1 MALRLY
7 DWALRRVFLFTL
19 RRALGEALEDL
30 DVNQLDVALREGTLE
45 IRNACVSAAYLTS
58 KLGNA
63 VPVTCKAGRVGSLRA
78 SIPWHALGKEPI
90 HVELIEVDLVLA
102 PGEGSFGKGNVDED
116 NKKTN
121 YENSNSKTTP
131 QIKNILTDTWRVLRD
146 TFADVFTGMTVTAND
161 VAIRLET
168 NTADCSDCDD
178 SDENANALL
187 RFDEITFGDETSD
200 GSVTNQ
206 SERTKVLSVT
216 GATVEMLVMSAGN
229 TSREWR
235 VVVDGESLD
244 GDVPTS
250 SQSESGSG
258 INFVAASKTLWLSA
272 DAFLLGE
279 VPKEIAYSLSVSSM
293 VSITADPEILKSFV
307 EVADAFGAGKQ
318 SDTRQTTETETPS
331 SDLFSEIDSIE
342 TETDAPEPFAT
353 SAEDR
358 KAFGEVLAAAKEAA
372 EQARERLTSSK
383 VEHEDEDVFFDAED
397 NVKESRG
404 KTMSDVSVTVDVPVV
419 TAFLA
424 WDSTENLDDETN
436 CSHGIEMN
444 IRSTK
449 LTTSTTHSGSSVT
462 LSIGSVA
469 AYEMTATSKDTSLLT
484 TLPESCVFGETNCAY
499 GKNQHVLF
507 STNQEIHASLC
518 IPNDTTQF
526 SQLVSSAS
534 IKCSGAIFARI
545 DSTVAGK
552 AAALIF
558 PLFQGGESI
567 LDYDAC
573 VLSDRPWHLAFD
585 APQVRVAV
593 VVETETEKSKNAA
606 AVDFFAVALEATA
619 DDDGLAN
626 VVDAAFDSVDAY
638 MCIDTVDTEKPT
650 WLQVMSL
657 KSQNENNKVTLCVSS
672 NDPTKSVP
680 LGANRDDD
688 TNYPYEGDL
697 ARRALE
703 CVRRARRVNT
713 DSVVD
718 ESTSQELYEQL
729 VSSAVAAA
737 SLDVRVECG
746 DCFCAVS
753 SDVTASVTNFTEA
766 LALLSE
772 WHPMRLTPPPPDT
785 KVPPVTVSARI
796 EGTTVISFEK
806 SEKSET
812 DLDSVFASAHGTSF
826 FDAVEVIY
834 ASDTPVKSAPQVQLN
849 KTEITYA
856 QSLGGTQNADYVSV
870 KSVGGSL
877 RGANQKNA
885 SLFVE
890 NNKDASSGGSRQL
903 VSLRYARV
911 PDTVDGNGKIVTSGE
926 HGVSVFVQ
934 GAEAFISETSRAVD
948 GDKNKRDLRD
958 AINDVAEAF
967 RVPDSNTSKR
977 VEPSELVHGFFS
989 CFDLW
994 NASVAFGG
1002 YEQSYS
1008 SQLDSG
1014 QSETKPSSQKSL
1026 GILRV
1031 DHVLLAT
1038 EKSKESVASIIHSIP
1053 SFKSSSCDDPV
1064 ASVTSCRISGV
1075 SLHVAQPSSMSI
1087 QSKIHASEYARVASE
1102 ERVAVDVLTT
1112 TSGKSRIGV
1121 RFASMK
1127 YEARSDAFDAA
1138 TKLVEKVVGWMN
1150 DDNSENE
1157 TVCHTNG
1164 NEKVAKNN
1172 LSDDARP
1179 ASNINSHISPN
1190 AFSVDAPSMG
1200 KHFTV
1205 VPESVVCGQLNS
1217 VLTDF
1222 YTAPS
1227 RMRKTRR
1234 RSPRAM
1240 ENRPVAIVGGVRFKP
1255 PRVPVVESVVQF
1267 ATPSV
1272 VQATVRDS
1280 ITLRSSLRGSEFSS
1294 LHSGLGASVFV
1305 DTAETGVG
1313 HLTHATGRW
1322 FDGTAPTS
1330 IGELKISSDADFSLV
1345 ANEST
1350 KDTLQVASGGSDGHD
1365 LFRDFGIPLVDK
1377 SDNNST
1383 PDSVITVHVAQIK
1396 AVLRPG
1402 VEWRSLCSSKSGA
1415 NMFACDGVRVV
1426 LQDFSTRVDTFQE
1439 MSTSHT
1445 TRTVRARLGD
1455 AAVFSRSGAQNSS
1468 KTTFFAY
1475 DSNYDRETKKGK
1487 KHALL
1492 KVELTEEQS
1501 DSTELTLRV
1510 KVLPLR
1516 LRLDRVALDFLGEYF
1531 GSDTCVR
1538 GDNPRDND
1546 ENENTRPTTTHYF
1559 RVVDIRLAT
1568 LRVDHAVRD
1577 VDVRT
1582 LQEKLSDK
1590 RGWNGVLRECSN
1602 LLPLKGVVLDFSNC
1616 DGLRVLGVKGDF
1628 RNVFGTFV
1636 SMLLDHITNT
1646 QTDKFMEGL
1655 GAVKSVKKISEGAV
1669 AFAKGAA
1676 CAAEYFS
1683 SAALTKTG
1691 SGFNRPR
1698 KSSNEIWRA
1707 SVSGVAQFARVLSTE
1722 ALGFAANVTGSATRA
1737 LENADD
1743 ALVDGFSISK
1753 NSHSKENKNDQVRS
1767 PSVRVQTKAA
1777 GRASDA
1783 AAHPI
1788 DVKEGASRAV
1798 ASLKRGLSLGI
1809 ATARDGP
1816 ARVHREGKSG
1826 VAVLASAAF
1835 AGTSAAVTSTASV
1848 ARAARDVARG
1858 AKRTLEK
1865 QGGFGSYRGSQR
1877 LLERGDGDKTHL
1889 ASLAFVSDEEWD
1901 GASWDTDSDD
1911 DTVA

>member
-146 TFADVFTGMTVTAND
+146 TFADVFTGMTVTVND

-358 KAFGEVLAAAKEAA
+358 KAFGEVLAATKEAA

-552 AAALIF
+552 AAALIV

-593 VVETETEKSKNAA
+593 VVVETEKSKNAA

-703 CVRRARRVNT
+703 CVRRARRVDT

-826 FDAVEVIY
+826 FDAVEVMY
-834 ASDTPVKSAPQVQLN
+834 SSDTPVKSAPQVQLN

-934 GAEAFISETSRAVD
+934 GAEACISETSRAVD

-967 RVPDSNTSKR
+967 RVSDSNTSKR

-1087 QSKIHASEYARVASE
+1087 QSKIHASEYVRVASE

-1272 VQATVRDS
+1272 VQSTVRDS

-1365 LFRDFGIPLVDK
+1365 VFRDFGIPLVDK

-1468 KTTFFAY
+1468 KTTLFAY

-1546 ENENTRPTTTHYF
+1546 ENENTRATTTHYF

-1655 GAVKSVKKISEGAV
+1655 GAVKSVKKVSEGAV

-1722 ALGFAANVTGSATRA
+1722 ALGFAANLTGSATRA
-1737 LENADD
+1737 HENADD

-1865 QGGFGSYRGSQR
+1865 QGGLGSYRGSQR

>member
-358 KAFGEVLAAAKEAA
+358 KAFGEVLAATKEAA

-593 VVETETEKSKNAA
+593 VVVETEKSKNAA

-703 CVRRARRVNT
+703 CVRRARRVDT

-826 FDAVEVIY
+826 FDAVEVMY
-834 ASDTPVKSAPQVQLN
+834 SSDTPVKSAPQVQLN

-967 RVPDSNTSKR
+967 RVSDSNTSKR

-1164 NEKVAKNN
+1164 NEKVAKNY
-1172 LSDDARP
+1172 LSDDAPP

-1205 VPESVVCGQLNS
+1205 VPESVVCGQLNT

-1272 VQATVRDS
+1272 VQSTVRDS

-1365 LFRDFGIPLVDK
+1365 VFRDFGIPLVDK

-1468 KTTFFAY
+1468 KTTLFAY

-1546 ENENTRPTTTHYF
+1546 ENENTRATTTHYF

-1628 RNVFGTFV
+1628 WNVFGTFV

-1655 GAVKSVKKISEGAV
+1655 GAVKSVKKVSEGAV

-1865 QGGFGSYRGSQR
+1865 QGGLGSYRGSQR